1 MKSLFT
7 SLLLLIFTLPLSA
20 QYALR
25 TAVEDFAN
33 AGKYVKGV
41 RSISQTVDTPN
52 EPYFSLY
59 SYHFEMPRKAARKQI
74 ETFLRAYNADAHS
87 PEVTMSILHVGDSDD
102 NRPCRIDYAYG
113 QAPIQVGG
121 DEYDNLALIRIPSP
135 RGGDYRI
142 VVCVEWEDLDDR
154 KVDGRVHIIEGQ
166 HQTAPTQQRSTQGRK
181 YRSQR
186 NLNIDTP
193 DSHFQFEFTPSLRD
207 SIFKK
212 AFKDINSCDI
222 SSMVVNKQDG
232 QSITILKKDG
242 SKMTLK
248 IGDDGSYTTI
258 DTDPS
263 GRNDT
268 TVVRLPQVQHSDDK
282 AVREYVRGLQF
293 YEKNLIDKNNA
304 YNRQLL
310 EKMVGEGELL
320 LDKMAP
326 DDLWQV
332 IFTGRRLLW
341 GRFTNEGSEE
351 MRQRLEGFIMRCEE
365 RLNSLTFESR
375 LTD

>member
-1 MKSLFT
+1 
-7 SLLLLIFTLPLSA
+7 
-20 QYALR
+20 
-25 TAVEDFAN
+25 
-33 AGKYVKGV
+33 
-41 RSISQTVDTPN
+41 
-52 EPYFSLY
+52 
-59 SYHFEMPRKAARKQI
+59 
-74 ETFLRAYNADAHS
+74 
-87 PEVTMSILHVGDSDD
+87 
-102 NRPCRIDYAYG
+102 
-113 QAPIQVGG
+113 
-121 DEYDNLALIRIPSP
+121 
-135 RGGDYRI
+135 
-142 VVCVEWEDLDDR
+142 
-154 KVDGRVHIIEGQ
+154 
-166 HQTAPTQQRSTQGRK
+166 
-181 YRSQR
+181 
-186 NLNIDTP
+186 
-193 DSHFQFEFTPSLRD
+193 
-207 SIFKK
+207 
-212 AFKDINSCDI
+212 
-222 SSMVVNKQDG
+222 MVVNKRDG

-293 YEKNLIDKNNA
+293 YEKNLINKNNA

-320 LDKMAP
+320 LDKMAL

-332 IFTGRRLLW
+332 ILTGCRLLW

-365 RLNSLTFESR
+365 RLNTLTFESR